1 VRCVLHGWYMLQ
13 LTNAFQ
19 WSGDVER
26 SFEQLISF
34 MDYGLRGAGH
44 TDPG

>member
-1 VRCVLHGWYMLQ
+1 MLQ

-26 SFEQLISF
+26 SFEQLIIF
-34 MDYGLRGAGH
+34 MDNGLRGAGH
-44 TDPG
+44 TEPG